1 MMHTCTQSTDLDE
14 LIGNECWEGQQLMFH
29 YGPLARAMKGGEE
42 LILKDSEILSVFMRA
57 KLNLLL
63 GDLFIDDTS
72 ELIHPHD
79 GFRLT
84 LM

>member
-1 MMHTCTQSTDLDE
+1 MMHTCTDRTDLDE
-14 LIGNECWEGQQLMFH
+14 LIGNQHWDGQHLLFH
-29 YGPLARAMKGGEE
+29 YGPLAQAMKGGEE
-42 LILKDSEILSVFMRA
+42 LILEHSETLSPLLRA
-57 KLNLLL
+57 KVGFLL

-84 LM
+84 LR